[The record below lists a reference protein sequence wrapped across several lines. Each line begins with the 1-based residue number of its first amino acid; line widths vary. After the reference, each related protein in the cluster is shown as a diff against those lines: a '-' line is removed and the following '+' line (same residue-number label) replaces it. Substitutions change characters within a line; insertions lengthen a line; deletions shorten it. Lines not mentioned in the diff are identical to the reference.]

1 MTAQQTRL
9 AATIDTHG
17 TQVLAQGA
25 GDEALLRA
33 RADAMSTCKP
43 LLHTC
48 TAALGNSRI
57 AKRQR
62 EDISRTR
69 HPAKRYLSTPC
80 SPVVF
85 LVLSWY
91 GKDTL

>member
-1 MTAQQTRL
+1 
-9 AATIDTHG
+9 
-17 TQVLAQGA
+17 
-25 GDEALLRA
+25 
-33 RADAMSTCKP
+33 MSTLKP
-43 LLHTC
+43 LLDTC
-48 TAALGNSRI
+48 PAALGNSRV

-69 HPAKRYLSTPC
+69 HPAERYLSTPC

-91 GKDTL
+91 GYDTL

>member
-1 MTAQQTRL
+1 
-9 AATIDTHG
+9 
-17 TQVLAQGA
+17 
-25 GDEALLRA
+25 
-33 RADAMSTCKP
+33 MSTFKP
-43 LLHTC
+43 LLDTC

-69 HPAKRYLSTPC
+69 HPAERSLSTPC